1 MAAPQIN
8 AARRLTIEETLQ
20 EYCDIVLDDATGVT
34 WDLYRPDQKD
44 KLELKVRLALFP
56 ESVSVNEKTGEVSES
71 PKVKQRSLHR
81 PIPFTECDS

>member
-1 MAAPQIN
+1 MAAQQIT

-71 PKVKQRSLHR
+71 LKVKQRSLHL